1 MRVRKIPK
9 AAKKA
14 VIDTGLQE
22 IADWRTW
29 FVSAHTQRL
38 TDNGLEADAV
48 ARELVPIETLA
59 DAIVATMREQYL
71 ANARRTQP

>member
-1 MRVRKIPK
+1 MFKRKRPPR
-9 AAKKA
+9 
-14 VIDTGLQE
+14 DPGLEE

-48 ARELVPIETLA
+48 AREMVPIETLA
-59 DAIVATMREQYL
+59 DAIVAKMREQYL